1 MLIYLTRRLLWAPVG
16 LLVVTF
22 FTFVLGH
29 YGPGDPVVVLMGQ
42 HNNPEIVERIRQE
55 RGLDRPLL
63 VQYGNYIW
71 RAIQGDLG
79 ESFRYR
85 GQQVSKL
92 LFDKMGISAQ
102 LGLVA
107 MVVGVSAGVIFGLL
121 AAINQGKWIDPIIV
135 TTALFLGSLPV
146 FILQPFLVLVF
157 VRWLHLLPTS
167 GWGGIFDARIIMP
180 AIIMSLGPIGTITRL
195 MRSSTLEVVNQ
206 DYVRTAR
213 AKGLTNTAVRIHHIG
228 RNAILP
234 VFTVVGLSLA
244 TLVEG
249 AFITETLYGIPGVGR
264 LAVEAIFQRDY
275 PIITAMVLIVAIGY
289 IIANLLVD
297 IGYTFLDPR
306 IRLS

>member
-1 MLIYLTRRLLWAPVG
+1 MLIYLTRRLLWAPVV

>member
-1 MLIYLTRRLLWAPVG
+1 MLAYIIRRLLWAPFV
-16 LLVVTF
+16 LLAVTF

-29 YGPGDPVVVLMGQ
+29 YGPGDPIVVLMGQ
-42 HNNPEIVERIRQE
+42 HNNPEVVERIRQE
-55 RGLDRPLL
+55 RGLDQPLM
-63 VQYGNYIW
+63 VQYIKYV
-71 RAIQGDLG
+71 QGAVRGDFG

-85 GQQVSKL
+85 GQAVSKL
-92 LFDKMGISAQ
+92 LFDKIGVSAQ

-107 MVVGVSAGVIFGLL
+107 MIIGVSAGVAFGLF
-121 AAINQGKWIDPIIV
+121 AAINQGKWIDPVIV

-146 FILQPFLVLVF
+146 FILQPFMVLVF
-157 VRWLHLLPTS
+157 VRWLHLLPTA
-167 GWGGIFDARIIMP
+167 GWGGIFDLRIIMP
-180 AIIMSLGPIGTITRL
+180 AIVMSLGPIGSITRL

-213 AKGLTNTAVRIHHIG
+213 AKGLTNTAIRIHHIG

-275 PIITAMVLIVAIGY
+275 PIITALVLIVAIGY

-306 IRLS
+306 IRLG

>member
-1 MLIYLTRRLLWAPVG
+1 MLIYLTRRLLWAPVV

-42 HNNPEIVERIRQE
+42 HNNPEVVERIRQE
-55 RGLDRPLL
+55 RGLDQPLM
-63 VQYGNYIW
+63 VQYTKYIW
-71 RAIQGDLG
+71 GAIRGDLG

-85 GQQVSKL
+85 GQQVSRLIFQKI
-92 LFDKMGISAQ
+92 GVSAQ

-107 MVVGVSAGVIFGLL
+107 MIVGVSAGVGFGLF
-121 AAINQGKWIDPIIV
+121 AAMNQGRWIDPFIV
-135 TTALFLGSLPV
+135 TGALFLGSLPV
-146 FILQPFLVLVF
+146 FILQPLLILVF
-157 VRWLHLLPTS
+157 VRWLHLLPTA
-167 GWGGIFDARIIMP
+167 GWGGILDARIIMP
-180 AIIMSLGPIGTITRL
+180 AIVMSLGPIGSITRL

-213 AKGLTNTAVRIHHIG
+213 SKGLTETAVRIHHIG
-228 RNAILP
+228 GNAILP

-275 PIITAMVLIVAIGY
+275 PIITALVLLVAIGY
-289 IIANLLVD
+289 ILANLLVD

-306 IRLS
+306 IRLR